1 VTETKNVSSKRLPW
15 FETESLLTFPS
26 ERDKS
31 SNEKADPARSEC
43 HSSMFA
49 QTCRLPTAVPTRAPS
64 KSLQRCAASLVD
76 PCAA

>member
-15 FETESLLTFPS
+15 FVGVNAHFSL